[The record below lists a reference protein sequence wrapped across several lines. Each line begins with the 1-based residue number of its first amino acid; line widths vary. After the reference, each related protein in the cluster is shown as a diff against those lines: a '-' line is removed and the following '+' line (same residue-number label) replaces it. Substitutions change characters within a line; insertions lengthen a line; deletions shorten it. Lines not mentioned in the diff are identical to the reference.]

1 MVMRMMKSSLS
12 QARKRLVSFALML
25 AVAGVVPA
33 SVGVIRA
40 DNPPKEASNLV
51 VDSADQMH
59 RLVMDHKYDD
69 LAKLQIP
76 ASPDPQIAN
85 LNQWKTDYVSHMATS
100 EKQRQEQ
107 YDKLVGKAQDY
118 LKRDRFDD
126 AIVQTVSAYTIA
138 KDQAAFLDL
147 DWVKDVTAKV
157 ADQADKFEKQGQ
169 WLESLQLYSDLNTL
183 YEIDTRY
190 KPQMQRLARRTRLL
204 ALYTPKALLEMRKEI
219 TTRLEKLHAQ
229 DVAATQPGT
238 QPATQP
244 ALDAAATLKED
255 ADEEAAFPKWQDTV
269 EKITPAMLSMAL
281 EQACN
286 YWVEQ
291 TDYDTLFKGGVDAM
305 RLFLTTPEL
314 AKEFPGLTDEAAKA
328 KFAAELDTQ
337 MKKLDPANPLT
348 QGQLD
353 DMVDHI
359 LTTNAET
366 IKLPE
371 AVAVMEFTDGA
382 MEKLDPFTAVIW
394 PHEVDEF
401 FKNTQGHFGGVGV
414 QISLEN
420 GQLKVITPL
429 EDTPAYKAGIMAGDI
444 ITAINGKPTAGISI
458 DTAVHSIMGK
468 PDTEVVLR
476 VKREGESQQ
485 KEYTLTRAEIRVTSV
500 KGMDRDKD
508 DQTKWNFMI
517 DPDSKIGY
525 IRITGFQEDT
535 AKELKTALEALKD
548 QGVRGVILDLR
559 FNPGGLLDVAVK
571 MCDEFIDHGTIV
583 STRGR
588 VARPTKR
595 DADHSLV
602 IPTNMPVE
610 VLVNQ
615 YSASA
620 SEIFSGAMK
629 DLNRGLIV
637 GQRTFGKGSVQNL
650 MQLTPNAAMKLTQ
663 AHYYLPNGECLHR
676 IDGAKTWGVEPDVVV
691 PETPVQVVNLVKA
704 RRDAEVI
711 HTKITATTPASQP
724 ATTAKAAEPV
734 YDTQLDTAL
743 LLMRL
748 QLIQQPTG
756 VAAKQ

>member
-1 MVMRMMKSSLS
+1 MVMRMMKSCFR
-12 QARKRLVSFALML
+12 QTRRRLVAVVLIL
-25 AVAGVVPA
+25 AVSGVTPRMGGVV
-33 SVGVIRA
+33 RA
-40 DNPPKEASNLV
+40 DEPVHESSNLV
-51 VDSADQMH
+51 IDSADQMH
-59 RLVMDHKYDD
+59 RLVMDQKYDE

-85 LNQWKTDYVSHMATS
+85 LNQWKADYVVHMTMS

-107 YDKLVGKAQDY
+107 YDKLVSKAQDY
-118 LKRDRFDD
+118 LKRSRFDD

-138 KDQAAFLDL
+138 KDQAIFLEL

-157 ADQADKFEKQGQ
+157 AEQADKFEKQGQ

-183 YEIDTRY
+183 YEIDTRF

-204 ALYTPKALLEMRKEI
+204 ALYTPKALLDMRKQI
-219 TTRLEKLHAQ
+219 TARLDKLHAE
-229 DVAATQPGT
+229 DIAATQPTTAPGT
-238 QPATQP
+238 EA
-244 ALDAAATLKED
+244 AADAAGLKD
-255 ADEEAAFPKWQDTV
+255 DGDDESSFPRWQDTV
-269 EKITPAMLSMAL
+269 EKITPAMLSLAL

-291 TDYDTLFKGGVDAM
+291 TDYNTLLKGGIDALQ
-305 RLFLTTPEL
+305 LFLTTPEL
-314 AKEFPGLTDEAAKA
+314 AKEFPGLADEGAKA
-328 KFAAELDTQ
+328 KFAAELDSQ
-337 MKKLDPANPLT
+337 IKKLDPANPLT

-353 DMVDHI
+353 DVVDHI
-359 LTTNAET
+359 LSTNADT

-371 AVAVMEFTDGA
+371 EVAVMEFTDGA

-429 EDTPAYKAGIMAGDI
+429 EDTPAYKAGIIAGDV
-444 ITAINGKPTAGISI
+444 ITGIDGKPTAGISI

-476 VKREGESQQ
+476 IKREGEAQQ
-485 KEYTLTRAEIRVTSV
+485 KDYTLTRAEIRVTSV
-500 KGMDRDKD
+500 KGMDRAKD

-535 AKELKTALEALKD
+535 AKELKSALETLKD

-559 FNPGGLLDVAVK
+559 FNPGGLLEVAVK

-629 DLNRGLIV
+629 DLNRGLII

-650 MQLTPNAAMKLTQ
+650 MQLTPDAAMKLTQ

-676 IDGAKTWGVEPDVVV
+676 IDGAKTWGVEPDVIV
-691 PETPVQVVNLVKA
+691 PETPLQVVNLVKA
-704 RRDAEVI
+704 RRDAEII
-711 HTKITATTPASQP
+711 HAKISATAPATQP
-724 ATTAKAAEPV
+724 ATADKPAEPV

-748 QLIQQPTG
+748 QLIQEPTG
-756 VAAKQ
+756 VAAKP